1 MKTVISIPDDI
12 FSKAERL
19 ARRLKMSRSEL
30 YRKALAEYVEQ
41 HAQERVIERLDNVYA
56 SEPSA
61 LDEVVRGIQDAS
73 LSREAW

>member
-1 MKTVISIPDDI
+1 MKTAISIPDDV
-12 FSKAERL
+12 FRKAERL
-19 ARRLKMSRSEL
+19 AKRLKMSRSEL

-41 HAQERVIERLDNVYA
+41 HAQERVTERLDKVYA

>member
-1 MKTVISIPDDI
+1 MKTAISIPDDV

-19 ARRLKMSRSEL
+19 AKRLKMSRSEL

-41 HAQERVIERLDNVYA
+41 HAQERVTERLDKVYA